1 MLISHSKSWY
11 LHIRFSASKFTS
23 VANNTCV
30 EQIMDVFQK
39 CLDFKDA
46 EVARQQGYY
55 PYFIPFSGGDDT
67 VMIYK
72 GSEKIMI
79 GSNNYLGL
87 THHPKVVE
95 AAEKALKEYGTGR
108 TGSRFLNGT
117 LDIHEQFERE
127 LADFTGKEAALIFSA
142 GFLVNLGTISTLL
155 NKKDTVIID
164 RLDHA
169 SIIDGCRL
177 SGATIRRYQHNNMAE
192 LREILKSLPENTGKL
207 VVVDGVFSMEGDIA
221 PLPDICKI
229 VQEFGA
235 RLMVDDAHSIGVL
248 GPNGNGTAAHFGV
261 TNQVDLIMGTF
272 SKSFGA
278 IGGFIAGD
286 SEVIDYIKHKCRSMI
301 FTASLPPS
309 VVASTRAALEIIKN
323 EPERR
328 RRLWEIGDYMRSE
341 YRKMGFKTGTSET
354 PVIPVV
360 IGDNMKTFLFWKS
373 LFEEGVYTNAV
384 IYPAVPGDS
393 ARLRTSYIATHT
405 QKQLN
410 FVLEKFY
417 KIGKSLE
424 VI

>member
-46 EVARQQGYY
+46 EVARRQGYY

-87 THHPKVVE
+87 THHPKVME
-95 AAEKALKEYGTGR
+95 AAEKALKEYGTGC

-261 TNQVDLIMGTF
+261 TDQVDLIMGTF

-373 LFEEGVYTNAV
+373 LFKEGVYANAV

>member
-1 MLISHSKSWY
+1 MDIFEKC
-11 LHIRFSASKFTS
+11 FSFT
-23 VANNTCV
+23 
-30 EQIMDVFQK
+30 
-39 CLDFKDA
+39 DA
-46 EVARQQGYY
+46 ETARRQGYY

-72 GSEKIMI
+72 GEEKVMI

-95 AAEKALKEYGTGR
+95 AAEKALEEYGTGR

-117 LDIHEQFERE
+117 LDIHEQFEKE
-127 LADFTGKEAALIFSA
+127 LADFVGKEAALIFSA

-155 NKKDTVIID
+155 SKKDTVIID

-177 SGATIRRYQHNNMAE
+177 SGANIRRYQHNNLAE
-192 LREILKSLPENTGKL
+192 LRDILAGLPADTGKL
-207 VVVDGVFSMEGDIA
+207 VIVDGVFSMEGDIA
-221 PLPDICKI
+221 PLPEICKI
-229 VQEFGA
+229 VKEYGA

-261 TNQVDLIMGTF
+261 TDQVDLIMGTF

-278 IGGFIAGD
+278 VGGFIAG
-286 SEVIDYIKHKCRSMI
+286 EAAVIDYIKHHSRSII

-309 VVASTRAALEIIKN
+309 VVASTRAALDIIKN

-328 RRLWEIGDYMRSE
+328 HRLWEIGDYMRTE
-341 YRKMGFKTGTSET
+341 FKKMGFDTSTSAT
-354 PVIPVV
+354 PVVPVV
-360 IGDNMKTFLFWKS
+360 IGDNMKTFLFWKT

-384 IYPAVPGDS
+384 IYPAVPSDS
-393 ARLRTSYIATHT
+393 ARLRTSYIATHR
-405 QKQLN
+405 QEQLD
-410 FVLEKFY
+410 FVLEKFQ
-417 KIGKSLE
+417 KIGKNLG

>member
-1 MLISHSKSWY
+1 
-11 LHIRFSASKFTS
+11 
-23 VANNTCV
+23 
-30 EQIMDVFQK
+30 MDIFEK
-39 CLDFKDA
+39 CYNYKDA
-46 EVARQQGYY
+46 EIARREGYY

-67 VMIYK
+67 VMIYNGAK
-72 GSEKIMI
+72 KIMI

-95 AAEKALKEYGTGR
+95 AAKKALEEYGTGR

-117 LDIHEQFERE
+117 LDIHEQFEQE
-127 LADFTGKEAALIFSA
+127 LAEFVGKAAALIFST

-155 NKKDTVIID
+155 GKKDTVIID

-169 SIIDGCRL
+169 SIVDGCRL
-177 SGATIRRYQHNNMAE
+177 SGATIRRYQHNDLDE
-192 LREILKSLPENTGKL
+192 LQAILEEPSNNNGKML
-207 VVVDGVFSMEGDIA
+207 IVDGVFSMEGDIA
-221 PLPDICKI
+221 PLPALCTLAKKYH
-229 VQEFGA
+229 V

-248 GPNGNGTAAHFGV
+248 GPQGNGTAAHFGV
-261 TNQVDLIMGTF
+261 TDQVDLIMGTF

-278 IGGFIAGD
+278 VGGFIAGD
-286 SEVIDYIKHKCRSMI
+286 KEVIDYIQHNSRSMI

-328 RRLWEIGDYMRSE
+328 QRLWEIGDYMRSE
-341 YRKMGFKTGTSET
+341 FQRMGFDTSVSET
-354 PVIPVV
+354 PVVPVV

-384 IYPAVPGDS
+384 IYPAVPSDS

-405 QKQLN
+405 KEQLD
-410 FVLEKFY
+410 FVLEKFH
-417 KIGKSLE
+417 KIGKELG

>member
-1 MLISHSKSWY
+1 MDIFDKC
-11 LHIRFSASKFTS
+11 FSFT
-23 VANNTCV
+23 
-30 EQIMDVFQK
+30 E
-39 CLDFKDA
+39 A
-46 EVARQQGYY
+46 ETARRQGYY

-72 GSEKIMI
+72 GEEKVMI

-95 AAEKALKEYGTGR
+95 AAEKALEEYGTGR

-117 LDIHEQFERE
+117 LDIHEQFEKE
-127 LADFTGKEAALIFSA
+127 LADFVGKEAALIFSA

-155 NKKDTVIID
+155 SKKDTVIID

-177 SGATIRRYQHNNMAE
+177 SGANIRRYQHNNLEE
-192 LREILKSLPENTGKL
+192 LRSILAGLPADTGKL
-207 VVVDGVFSMEGDIA
+207 VIVDGVFSMEGDIA
-221 PLPDICKI
+221 PLPEICKI
-229 VQEFGA
+229 VKEYGA

-261 TNQVDLIMGTF
+261 TDQVDLIMGTF

-278 IGGFIAGD
+278 VGGFIAG
-286 SEVIDYIKHKCRSMI
+286 EAAVIDYIKHHSRSII

-309 VVASTRAALEIIKN
+309 VVASTRAALDIIKN

-328 RRLWEIGDYMRSE
+328 HRLWEIGDYMRTE
-341 YRKMGFKTGTSET
+341 FQKMGFDTSTSAT
-354 PVIPVV
+354 PVVPVV
-360 IGDNMKTFLFWKS
+360 IGDNMKTFLFWKT

-384 IYPAVPGDS
+384 IYPAVPSDS
-393 ARLRTSYIATHT
+393 ARLRTSYIATHR
-405 QKQLN
+405 QEQLD
-410 FVLEKFY
+410 FVLDKFQ
-417 KIGKSLE
+417 KIGKSLG